1 MRISF
6 APAKNAANIANRCLP
21 FELVKQVDWGTALIE
36 EDTRKAYGEQGF
48 RMLGFIE
55 NGCMPLY
62 LRRAMARCTS
72 SACAKPIHER
82 SRDMQKRPNP
92 ALIDD
97 ENPEWT
103 DADFARARPAVD
115 VLPEL
120 FGEKTAKAMLKPRG
134 RPPAE
139 VVKER
144 ITIRFDADVLEAF
157 RATGKG
163 WQSRVNEAMRDWLRT
178 HSPV

>member
-1 MRISF
+1 
-6 APAKNAANIANRCLP
+6 
-21 FELVKQVDWGTALIE
+21 
-36 EDTRKAYGEQGF
+36 
-48 RMLGFIE
+48 
-55 NGCMPLY
+55 
-62 LRRAMARCTS
+62 
-72 SACAKPIHER
+72 
-82 SRDMQKRPNP
+82 MQKRPNP

-103 DADFARARPAVD
+103 DADFARAHPAVD